1 MTKCKSLKKPKRV
14 ILVAGARPNFMKV
27 APILEEMKKSADH
40 FQPFFVHTGQHYDDE
55 MSKAILQELRLPE
68 PDVYL
73 GVGSASHAVQTARIM
88 MAFEEVVTEEKPG
101 LVIVV
106 GDVNST
112 LACALVASKA
122 GVPIAHVEA
131 GLRSFDRT
139 MPEEINRVL
148 TDRISDFLFTTCED
162 ANRNLRREGIP
173 EEHIYFVGNVMI
185 ESLRRFEP
193 MLESSS
199 VFDALGLRR
208 GEYVLATLHRP
219 SNVDDR
225 ETLEAILNAFQ
236 RIQQEIPLVFPAH
249 PRTQKRMKEFGFQNL
264 NSRLRVTEPMG
275 YIEFLALEKHAR
287 FVLTDSG
294 GIQEETTVFGIP
306 CLTIR
311 ENTERPIT
319 IREGTNV
326 LVGTRESR
334 IVQESLKIL
343 NGGGTRGKVP
353 QFWDDKVSERI
364 VGVLRKKVGNQS
376 KFQICNL
383 KIPAQG
389 G

>member
-122 GVPIAHVEA
+122 CVPIAHVEA